1 MDDIVL
7 WGGESSRAFR
17 SHWAL
22 RELGIND
29 QIKRQHVDIDLR
41 TGVIFPKDENAAAHY
56 RDNLHP
62 DSRQPS
68 MQGRNGFTLFESL
81 AINYYLAKRCNH
93 PELAPRNLE
102 EEARVMQWS
111 IWTITYCEDNCVN
124 LMFSNMMRNAE
135 KKAARQKPL
144 KEGLQRPFASL
155 DRWLAKNKYML
166 GDSRWSIAD
175 LNVCSV
181 IQWGIQG
188 GMDLTPYPN
197 LARWWKE
204 SSSRPLFNP
213 PSKV

>member
-41 TGVIFPKDENAAAHY
+41 TGVIFPKDEKAAAHY

-81 AINYYLAKRCNH
+81 QLIIILQKDVTIQNLHQEIWKKKHVLCNGVSGQLHIAKII
-93 PELAPRNLE
+93 
-102 EEARVMQWS
+102 V
-111 IWTITYCEDNCVN
+111 
-124 LMFSNMMRNAE
+124 
-135 KKAARQKPL
+135 
-144 KEGLQRPFASL
+144 
-155 DRWLAKNKYML
+155 
-166 GDSRWSIAD
+166 
-175 LNVCSV
+175 
-181 IQWGIQG
+181 
-188 GMDLTPYPN
+188 
-197 LARWWKE
+197 
-204 SSSRPLFNP
+204 
-213 PSKV
+213 